1 MILDENS
8 GATISIAV
16 HKAGPVSGWMGHN
29 LLLRVQRYLLCADAK
44 KSKNMSLPEKNS
56 FEQCLDAVR
65 SATFEPSSIHVAGS
79 IPEKFYSSS
88 CSSSKTSPPLFR
100 WPDVHPVSH
109 SDTQQ
114 ILKNIFGSGG
124 LLSEKQQQHNDD
136 AKFVMVPKITFEKTS
151 YSFNKNDIHKNNN
164 NNKDEASVT
173 GNLTILNR
181 TNEITCRAFLADAR
195 CSAES
200 KSEEGGTTNNI
211 VFQCPIDTRRW
222 NIPVVSV
229 FGLLSTEPDVMV
241 EVAVPMNKIL

>member
-8 GATISIAV
+8 GATISIVV

-29 LLLRVQRYLLCADAK
+29 LLLRVQRYLLRADAK
-44 KSKNMSLPEKNS
+44 KSKNISLPEKNP
-56 FEQCLDAVR
+56 FERCLDAVH

-79 IPEKFYSSS
+79 IPEKFSFSSS
-88 CSSSKTSPPLFR
+88 SSTTSPPLFR
-100 WPDVHPVSH
+100 WPDVRPVSH

-136 AKFVMVPKITFEKTS
+136 AKFVVVPKITFEKTS
-151 YSFNKNDIHKNNN
+151 YAFNKNDND
-164 NNKDEASVT
+164 NNKVKASVT